1 MATDR
6 ELRAHKDWLGMVQP
20 VGLVVSPAALVR
32 AQIYPTHPIIDRQ
45 NALHRLLPDSDDDR
59 AAELKD
65 FPEFCNEVL
74 GWRPT
79 DLADADALP
88 EKFTVSIPE
97 YNEVLSPTYAV
108 PDLDRP
114 GEFLM
119 LIEVTQT
126 GENLDRARTGG
137 DNVWHATPQERF
149 NRLLRETGVPIGL
162 LCNGLEIRLVYAPSG
177 ESPGHISFRI
187 DAMCEVAGRP
197 ILAACH
203 TLLSSERLFSV
214 PAAQR
219 LPRLLS
225 ESRKYQT
232 EVSIKLAEQ
241 VLEAQNELLNGF
253 SAADRASDGRLLG
266 DAIRSAPD
274 HVYGGMLSVLLRL
287 VFILY
292 AEERGMLPVTEI
304 YQRNYSVIGLFER
317 LREDDARFHDTMD
330 HRFSAWPQLLTL
342 FRLIF
347 DGGAHGKLMLPARHG
362 RLFDPD
368 AYPFLEGRPF
378 GTRRV
383 IGERIVPPKL
393 ADGVVY
399 RVLAKLLILDGERL
413 SYSALDVEQIGSVY
427 EAMMGFEL
435 IVARGPSIG
444 LRPDHIVVNLEEIL
458 GQKPTERARIV
469 KDTAGCDITGAALE
483 SLKAASSVDEIVA
496 ALSKRIS
503 KRTANVIPAGA
514 IFLQPTEERRR
525 SGSHYTPRS
534 LTEPIVTTTLRPI
547 FEAMGERPTP
557 DQILDL
563 KICDPAMGSGAFLVA
578 ACQLLGE
585 KLVQAWN
592 AHGGIPRIPPD
603 EDPHLYAR
611 RIVAQRCLYG
621 VDKNP
626 FAVDLAKLS
635 LWLATLARDHPF
647 TFLDHALRCGDSLVG
662 LTREQIACFN
672 WEVGVQIPTVRP
684 VIDEAVKSA
693 EELRHQIQAL
703 SQSDDTDEKSR
714 LLRESEDAL
723 ENVRLIADLAIAAFF
738 AAEKKKE
745 REQQREK
752 YETRVRNF
760 VATTQLSDG
769 KEEKGR
775 IQSILL
781 ETLGGTKP
789 LDPFHWEIEFPEVFS
804 RVNPG
809 FDAFAGNPPFT
820 GGTMISAGTSKSYLA
835 FLGENFPQSGN
846 RMDLVAYFFRRA
858 FGLIRSA
865 GTLGLVATNTV
876 AQGDTRKGGL
886 TFICKNGGTI
896 YSAQRRLRWPGLA
909 SVIVSV
915 VHVLKNGQTSHREL
929 DGRKVPRISAYLFA
943 NETDDD
949 PAALVEADGKSFAGV
964 SLYGQGFLF
973 ADGDEEA
980 TPLSEMHRLLASNPR
995 NAEIVFPYI
1004 GGEELNSTPNVVH
1017 RRYVINFDDMNEK
1030 EAAEWPDLFAIV
1042 KEKVLPERLRKS
1054 KEVANW
1060 PWWKFWRSRQELY
1073 GAIAAL
1079 DRVLAVSEVGQYCS
1093 FAFLPTG
1100 MVYAHTLVI
1109 CALSTYSSFATLQSR
1124 IHQSWARFFGSSMK
1138 DDLRYNP
1145 TDCFATFPNPNI
1157 SEKNQALETSGK
1169 NYHQYR
1175 ADLMVSRN
1183 EGLTTTYHRFHN
1195 PDEHASDIIKLRG
1208 LHNAMDRTVLDA
1220 YGWTDLKPP
1229 CEFILDY
1236 EEEEN
1241 DDGKPRRKRKPWRYR
1256 WPDEFRDEVLARLL
1270 ALNQERAA
1278 QEKIMSGTSEGLK
1291 SKKGI
1296 KRRRP
1301 SSSGTDSLFD

>member
-6 ELRAHKDWLGMVQP
+6 ELRAHKEWLGMVQP

-45 NALHRLLPDSDDDR
+45 NALLRLLPDSDDDR

-65 FPEFCNEVL
+65 FPAFCTEVL
-74 GWRPT
+74 GWRVS
-79 DLADADALP
+79 DLVATHSLP

-108 PDLDRP
+108 PDPDRT
-114 GEFLM
+114 GDYLI
-119 LIEVTQT
+119 LIEVTQA

-162 LCNGLEIRLVYAPSG
+162 LCNGLEIRLIYAPSG
-177 ESPGHISFRI
+177 ESPGHISFRFE
-187 DAMCEVAGRP
+187 AMCEVAGRP

-214 PAAQR
+214 SAAQR

-292 AEERGMLPVTEI
+292 AEERGMLPVAEI

-399 RVLAKLLILDGERL
+399 RVLDKLLILDGERL

-435 IVARGPSIG
+435 VVARGPSIG
-444 LRPDHIVVNLEEIL
+444 LRPDHIVVNLEEVL
-458 GQKPTERARIV
+458 EVKPAARARIL
-469 KDTAGCDITGAALE
+469 KETAGCDITGATLE
-483 SLKAASSVDEIVA
+483 SLKAANSVDEIVA

-503 KRTANVIPAGA
+503 KRTSNVIAAGA

-534 LTEPIVTTTLRPI
+534 LTEPIVKTTLRPI
-547 FEAMGERPTP
+547 FEAIGDRPTP

-563 KICDPAMGSGAFLVA
+563 KICDPAMGSGAFLVE
-578 ACQLLGE
+578 ACRLLGD

-592 AHGGIPRIPPD
+592 AHSGIPRIPPD

-635 LWLATLARDHPF
+635 LWLTTLARDHPF

-662 LTREQIACFN
+662 LTHEQIACFN
-672 WEVGVQIPTVRP
+672 WEVDLQIPTIRP
-684 VIDEAVKSA
+684 VIDQAVKEAESA
-693 EELRHQIQAL
+693 RGKIQSMAG
-703 SQSDDTDEKSR
+703 SDDVDEKTR
-714 LLRESEDAL
+714 LLKEAEDAL
-723 ENVRLIADLAIAAFF
+723 DEVRMIGDLAIAAFF
-738 AAEKKKE
+738 GAEKKKE
-745 REQQREK
+745 REQLREK
-752 YETRVRNF
+752 YEAKVRAF
-760 VATTQLSDG
+760 IAAG
-769 KEEKGR
+769 KEGSGAELRGL
-775 IQSILL
+775 IQ
-781 ETLGGTKP
+781 ETLTGVKSIR
-789 LDPFHWEIEFPEVFS
+789 PFHWEIEFPEVFS
-804 RVNPG
+804 RKNMG
-809 FDAFAGNPPFT
+809 FDAFVGNPPFL
-820 GGTMISAGTSKSYLA
+820 GGVGISRDLGMPYFQFLVASFPPAGH
-835 FLGENFPQSGN
+835 QC
-846 RMDLVAYFFRRA
+846 DLVAYFFRRA
-858 FGLIRSA
+858 FALLRDSGCFGLI
-865 GTLGLVATNTV
+865 ATNTI
-876 AQGDTRKGGL
+876 AQGDTREGGL
-886 TFICKNGGTI
+886 RIILSDSGHIFVAT
-896 YSAQRRLRWPGLA
+896 RRLRWPGLA
-909 SVIVSV
+909 AVVVSV
-915 VHVLKNGQTSHREL
+915 VHVFKGRYKGLPLL
-929 DGRKVPRISAYLFA
+929 DTAPVARISAYLVPG
-943 NETDDD
+943 N
-949 PAALVEADGKSFAGV
+949 ADESPLPLHDNPLFTQGSAIA
-964 SLYGQGFLF
+964 GQGFLF
-973 ADGDEEA
+973 DDLDSAA
-980 TPLSEMHRLLASNPR
+980 SSLSLMQAILERNPR
-995 NAEIVFPYI
+995 CAERILPYI
-1004 GGEELNSTPNVVH
+1004 GGEELNNHPRLRH
-1017 RRYVINFDDMNEK
+1017 HRYVIFLSDLRTEEELK
-1030 EAAEWPDLFAIV
+1030 AWPELVDVVREMV
-1042 KEKVLPERLRKS
+1042 KPERDKLGPNPNNIPLKKR
-1054 KEVANW
+1054 
-1060 PWWKFWRSRQELY
+1060 WWAYHAHRPDFY
-1073 GAIAAL
+1073 AATEGKG
-1079 DRVLAVSEVGQYCS
+1079 RVLAINCGATPHMA
-1093 FAFLPTG
+1093 FAFLPTR
-1100 MVYAHTLVI
+1100 MIYSKTLAVFVLDTYAAFGV
-1109 CALSTYSSFATLQSR
+1109 LQSR
-1124 IHQSWARFFGSSMK
+1124 VHEVWARFFSSTFE
-1138 DDLRYNP
+1138 DRLRYAP
-1145 TDCFATFPNPNI
+1145 SDCFLTFPFPQKWE
-1157 SEKNQALETSGK
+1157 SDQTLEYVGK
-1169 NYHQYR
+1169 EYYEVR
-1175 ADLMVSRN
+1175 AELMVRNN
-1183 EGLTTTYHRFHN
+1183 EGLTKTYNHFHD
-1195 PDEHASDIIKLRG
+1195 PEERDAKVFKLRE
-1208 LHNAMDRTVLDA
+1208 LHDAMDRAVVDA
-1220 YGWTDLKPP
+1220 YGWTDLMPT

-1236 EEEEN
+1236 EEKEE
-1241 DDGKPRRKRKPWRYR
+1241 DEDGRLQKRKKPWRYR
-1256 WPDEFRDEVLARLL
+1256 WPDEFREAVLARLL

-1278 QEKIMSGTSEGLK
+1278 QEKAMANASRGNKKTAPG
-1291 SKKGI
+1291 SKKASEN
-1296 KRRRP
+1296 R
-1301 SSSGTDSLFD
+1301 TLL

>member
-6 ELRAHKDWLGMVQP
+6 ELRAHKEWLGMVQP
-20 VGLVVSPAALVR
+20 VGLVVSPSALVR

-45 NALHRLLPDSDDDR
+45 NALRRLLPDSDDGR

-65 FPEFCNEVL
+65 FPAFCNEVL

-79 DLADADALP
+79 DLAAADALP

-241 VLEAQNELLNGF
+241 VLEAQNELLSGF

-292 AEERGMLPVTEI
+292 AEERGMLPVAEI

-399 RVLAKLLILDGERL
+399 RVLDKLLILDGERL

-458 GQKPTERARIV
+458 GNKPADRARV
-469 KDTAGCDITGAALE
+469 LKDIAGCDITGAALE

-503 KRTANVIPAGA
+503 KRIPNVIPAGA
-514 IFLQPTEERRR
+514 IYLQPTEERRR

-534 LTEPIVTTTLRPI
+534 LTEPIVKTTLRPI
-547 FEAMGERPTP
+547 FEAMGDRPTP
-557 DQILDL
+557 AQILDL
-563 KICDPAMGSGAFLVA
+563 KICDPAMGSGAFLVE
-578 ACQLLGE
+578 ACRLLGD

-592 AHGGIPRIPPD
+592 THGGIPRIPPD

-635 LWLATLARDHPF
+635 LWLTTLARDHPF

-684 VIDEAVKSA
+684 VVDASVKHA
-693 EELRHQIQAL
+693 EELRNQIQAL
-703 SQSDDTDEKSR
+703 SASDDTDEKTR
-714 LLRESEDAL
+714 LLSESEDAL
-723 ENVRLIADLAIAAFF
+723 DNVRLIGDLAIAAFF
-738 AAEKKKE
+738 GAEKKKE
-745 REQQREK
+745 RGATCAVDLRNQSPELHRRDETARRQRGGE
-752 YETRVRNF
+752 
-760 VATTQLSDG
+760 A
-769 KEEKGR
+769 R
-775 IQSILL
+775 I
-781 ETLGGTKP
+781 T
-789 LDPFHWEIEFPEVFS
+789 
-804 RVNPG
+804 
-809 FDAFAGNPPFT
+809 FA
-820 GGTMISAGTSKSYLA
+820 
-835 FLGENFPQSGN
+835 ESGN
-846 RMDLVAYFFRRA
+846 AGGCENDPPIPLGARVSGSLLARERRIRCVRGKPTLSRWNPYFDH
-858 FGLIRSA
+858 
-865 GTLGLVATNTV
+865 LGNEIL
-876 AQGDTRKGGL
+876 
-886 TFICKNGGTI
+886 
-896 YSAQRRLRWPGLA
+896 
-909 SVIVSV
+909 
-915 VHVLKNGQTSHREL
+915 
-929 DGRKVPRISAYLFA
+929 RISSC
-943 NETDDD
+943 
-949 PAALVEADGKSFAGV
+949 LVSACRP
-964 SLYGQGFLF
+964 
-973 ADGDEEA
+973 
-980 TPLSEMHRLLASNPR
+980 PL
-995 NAEIVFPYI
+995 
-1004 GGEELNSTPNVVH
+1004 
-1017 RRYVINFDDMNEK
+1017 
-1030 EAAEWPDLFAIV
+1030 
-1042 KEKVLPERLRKS
+1042 
-1054 KEVANW
+1054 
-1060 PWWKFWRSRQELY
+1060 
-1073 GAIAAL
+1073 
-1079 DRVLAVSEVGQYCS
+1079 
-1093 FAFLPTG
+1093 
-1100 MVYAHTLVI
+1100 
-1109 CALSTYSSFATLQSR
+1109 
-1124 IHQSWARFFGSSMK
+1124 
-1138 DDLRYNP
+1138 
-1145 TDCFATFPNPNI
+1145 
-1157 SEKNQALETSGK
+1157 
-1169 NYHQYR
+1169 
-1175 ADLMVSRN
+1175 
-1183 EGLTTTYHRFHN
+1183 
-1195 PDEHASDIIKLRG
+1195 
-1208 LHNAMDRTVLDA
+1208 
-1220 YGWTDLKPP
+1220 
-1229 CEFILDY
+1229 
-1236 EEEEN
+1236 
-1241 DDGKPRRKRKPWRYR
+1241 
-1256 WPDEFRDEVLARLL
+1256 
-1270 ALNQERAA
+1270 
-1278 QEKIMSGTSEGLK
+1278 
-1291 SKKGI
+1291 
-1296 KRRRP
+1296 
-1301 SSSGTDSLFD
+1301 

>member
-6 ELRAHKDWLGMVQP
+6 ELRAHKEWLGMVQP
-20 VGLVVSPAALVR
+20 VGLVVSPSALVR
-32 AQIYPTHPIIDRQ
+32 AQVYPTHPIIDRQ
-45 NALHRLLPDSDDDR
+45 NALRRLLPDSDDGR

-65 FPEFCNEVL
+65 FPAFCIEVL

-79 DLADADALP
+79 DLAAADALP

-241 VLEAQNELLNGF
+241 VLEAQNELLSGF
-253 SAADRASDGRLLG
+253 SAADRANDGRLLG
-266 DAIRSAPD
+266 DAIRSAPE

-292 AEERGMLPVTEI
+292 AEERGMLPVAEI

-399 RVLAKLLILDGERL
+399 RVLGKLLILDGERL

-435 IVARGPSIG
+435 NVARGPSIG

-458 GQKPTERARIV
+458 GNKPSDRARV
-469 KDTAGCDITGAALE
+469 LKDIAGCDITGAAHE
-483 SLKAASSVDEIVA
+483 SLKAANSVDEIVS

-503 KRTANVIPAGA
+503 KRTPNVIPAGA
-514 IFLQPTEERRR
+514 IYLQPTEERRR

-534 LTEPIVTTTLRPI
+534 LTEPIVKTTLRPI
-547 FEAMGERPTP
+547 FEAMGDRPTP

-563 KICDPAMGSGAFLVA
+563 KICDPAMGSGAFLVE
-578 ACQLLGE
+578 ACRLLGD

-592 AHGGIPRIPPD
+592 AHGGIPKIPPD

-621 VDKNP
+621 VDKNL

-635 LWLATLARDHPF
+635 LWLTTLARDHPF

-672 WEVGVQIPTVRP
+672 WEVGAA
-684 VIDEAVKSA
+684 D
-693 EELRHQIQAL
+693 
-703 SQSDDTDEKSR
+703 SDC
-714 LLRESEDAL
+714 
-723 ENVRLIADLAIAAFF
+723 AA
-738 AAEKKKE
+738 
-745 REQQREK
+745 
-752 YETRVRNF
+752 
-760 VATTQLSDG
+760 G
-769 KEEKGR
+769 
-775 IQSILL
+775 
-781 ETLGGTKP
+781 
-789 LDPFHWEIEFPEVFS
+789 
-804 RVNPG
+804 
-809 FDAFAGNPPFT
+809 
-820 GGTMISAGTSKSYLA
+820 
-835 FLGENFPQSGN
+835 
-846 RMDLVAYFFRRA
+846 
-858 FGLIRSA
+858 
-865 GTLGLVATNTV
+865 
-876 AQGDTRKGGL
+876 
-886 TFICKNGGTI
+886 
-896 YSAQRRLRWPGLA
+896 
-909 SVIVSV
+909 
-915 VHVLKNGQTSHREL
+915 
-929 DGRKVPRISAYLFA
+929 
-943 NETDDD
+943 
-949 PAALVEADGKSFAGV
+949 
-964 SLYGQGFLF
+964 
-973 ADGDEEA
+973 
-980 TPLSEMHRLLASNPR
+980 
-995 NAEIVFPYI
+995 
-1004 GGEELNSTPNVVH
+1004 
-1017 RRYVINFDDMNEK
+1017 
-1030 EAAEWPDLFAIV
+1030 
-1042 KEKVLPERLRKS
+1042 
-1054 KEVANW
+1054 
-1060 PWWKFWRSRQELY
+1060 
-1073 GAIAAL
+1073 
-1079 DRVLAVSEVGQYCS
+1079 
-1093 FAFLPTG
+1093 
-1100 MVYAHTLVI
+1100 
-1109 CALSTYSSFATLQSR
+1109 
-1124 IHQSWARFFGSSMK
+1124 
-1138 DDLRYNP
+1138 
-1145 TDCFATFPNPNI
+1145 
-1157 SEKNQALETSGK
+1157 
-1169 NYHQYR
+1169 YR
-1175 ADLMVSRN
+1175 
-1183 EGLTTTYHRFHN
+1183 
-1195 PDEHASDIIKLRG
+1195 
-1208 LHNAMDRTVLDA
+1208 
-1220 YGWTDLKPP
+1220 
-1229 CEFILDY
+1229 
-1236 EEEEN
+1236 
-1241 DDGKPRRKRKPWRYR
+1241 
-1256 WPDEFRDEVLARLL
+1256 
-1270 ALNQERAA
+1270 
-1278 QEKIMSGTSEGLK
+1278 
-1291 SKKGI
+1291 
-1296 KRRRP
+1296 
-1301 SSSGTDSLFD
+1301 